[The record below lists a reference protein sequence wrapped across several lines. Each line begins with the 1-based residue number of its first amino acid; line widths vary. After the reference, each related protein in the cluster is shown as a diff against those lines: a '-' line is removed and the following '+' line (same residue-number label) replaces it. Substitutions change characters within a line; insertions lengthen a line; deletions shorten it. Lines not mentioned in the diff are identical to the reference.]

1 MSAYACASKPGLSV
15 LAMAVCLTTA
25 MAREPAPAP
34 EDLEEIDGYL
44 VANAK
49 VTLNLTTLTKLQSEL
64 YVSIENLTDESYE
77 FMPDYPMPGAS
88 CFSGAC
94 LKL

>member
-1 MSAYACASKPGLSV
+1 M
-15 LAMAVCLTTA
+15 AMAICLTA
-25 MAREPAPAP
+25 AIARERVPAP

-49 VTLNLTTLTKLQSEL
+49 VTLDLTAWTKLQSEL

-77 FMPDYPMPGAS
+77 FLPGYPMPGTS
-88 CFSGAC
+88 YFSGVR
-94 LKL
+94 LKF

>member
-1 MSAYACASKPGLSV
+1 MSAYACASKLGLSV
-15 LAMAVCLTTA
+15 LAMAK
-25 MAREPAPAP
+25 EPASAP

-49 VTLNLTTLTKLQSEL
+49 VTLNLTTWTKLQSEF

-77 FMPDYPMPGAS
+77 FMPGYPMPGRVA
-88 CFSGAC
+88 FQRA
-94 LKL
+94 